1 MSVKVP
7 LHIEHLTSTASPFP
21 MLQTLMATFNSLS
34 TRGAYTLPAN
44 LASRTFN
51 SSSARGAHTWPAN
64 LASRTGLPSL
74 ASEWVNLAS

>member
-21 MLQTLMATFNSLS
+21 TLQTLMATFNSLS
-34 TRGAYTLPAN
+34 LSTRGAHTLPAN

-64 LASRTGLPSL
+64 LASRIG
-74 ASEWVNLAS
+74 